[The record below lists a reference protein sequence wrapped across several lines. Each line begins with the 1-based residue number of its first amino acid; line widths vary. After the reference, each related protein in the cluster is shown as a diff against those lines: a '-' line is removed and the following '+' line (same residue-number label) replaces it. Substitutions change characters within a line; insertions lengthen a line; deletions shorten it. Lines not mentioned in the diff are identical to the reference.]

1 MFKLIGIIVFGA
13 VIFIGYPALNRWYA
27 GEASP
32 KETVN
37 ELRNSVGQSLMTN
50 GQEKATPPAEKSVM
64 PVAPPSYETEAEKA
78 LRKLLEK
85 K

>member
-32 KETVN
+32 QETIN
-37 ELRNSVGQSLMTN
+37 DLRNSVGQTLMTN
-50 GQEKATPPAEKSVM
+50 GQDKATPSTEKSAA
-64 PVAPPSYETEAEKA
+64 PTAPPSNETEAEKA

>member
-1 MFKLIGIIVFGA
+1 MFKLIGMIVFGA

-32 KETVN
+32 QETVN
-37 ELRNSVGQSLMTN
+37 ELRNSVGQTLMTN
-50 GQEKATPPAEKSVM
+50 GQEKAIPPSEKSAE
-64 PVAPPSYETEAEKA
+64 PAAPPRDETEAEKA

>member
-1 MFKLIGIIVFGA
+1 M
-13 VIFIGYPALNRWYA
+13 FIGYPALNRWYA

-32 KETVN
+32 QETVN
-37 ELRNSVGQSLMTN
+37 ELRNSVGQTLMTN
-50 GQEKATPPAEKSVM
+50 GQDKVTLPTEKSAE
-64 PVAPPSYETEAEKA
+64 PAAPKSNETEAEKA